1 LSSSQV
7 FPDDFYS
14 GRRRATRITLTVL
27 LVVIASSGIL
37 TASGTLDVLSYLGP
51 HVDRSE
57 WAFTMTGVRQLNSA
71 GLDGTGVTVCLVDSG
86 IDMLHPDFSHL
97 HLLAWRDLVNFR
109 PDPYDD
115 RGHGTAMAGLIAA
128 DGSIRGVA
136 PGVNMIVVKALNSIG
151 LGSPQNVADGISFCL
166 NPWGNGTRSA
176 DIISLSLGSGSNNFF
191 DVTVYNAVAYAAS
204 RGVFVV
210 VAAGNDPL
218 ADDVSTAAQV
228 PLAIAVGAVD
238 STGTRAPFSEIGAS
252 LNRTNPNLKP
262 EITAPGVQL
271 VSTSPGAHYVTVTGT
286 SPATALVAGL
296 LALILQAKPSL
307 RPGATTGNVMI
318 LKTALMLGSSNA
330 QGQLLP
336 HDPWYGYGIVNGPAT
351 LAKL

>member
-1 LSSSQV
+1 
-7 FPDDFYS
+7 
-14 GRRRATRITLTVL
+14 
-27 LVVIASSGIL
+27 
-37 TASGTLDVLSYLGP
+37 
-51 HVDRSE
+51 
-57 WAFTMTGVRQLNSA
+57 
-71 GLDGTGVTVCLVDSG
+71 
-86 IDMLHPDFSHL
+86 MLHPDFSHL

-191 DVTVYNAVAYAAS
+191 DVTVYNAVAYAVS
-204 RGVFVV
+204 KGVFVV

-238 STGTRAPFSEIGAS
+238 SAGTRAPFSEIGAS

-262 EITAPGVQL
+262 EIASPGVQL

-296 LALILQAKPSL
+296 LALILQAKPGL
-307 RPGATTGNVMI
+307 RPGAVAGNVMI
-318 LKTALMLGSSNA
+318 LKTALMLGSSKA